1 MKKINEELE
10 KMAEELRKAS
20 EKMAI
25 DVREGAK
32 QSQEGAETVLRAA
45 HKIHNLL
52 FTIPDKLIRFAKELK
67 EKGQE
72 ND

>member
-10 KMAEELRKAS
+10 KIAEELRKAT
-20 EKMAI
+20 EKMAV

-45 HKIHNLL
+45 HRMHNLL
-52 FTIPDKLIRFAKELK
+52 FTIPDRLMGLAKKL
-67 EKGQE
+67 KGS
-72 ND
+72 NGRG